1 MKRSKLIFALLM
13 FAAVCF
19 SQVGHT
25 DTTLLSD
32 YTFDGDT
39 TVTVDM
45 FESAKPLGNKT
56 PYRWSLAI
64 WWTGATGTLD
74 ATVQVL
80 SSATQ
85 NDNFTLYSAAH
96 SITLPYAA
104 GDTIFTT
111 GDETFNSNWLQLKLT
126 VNNQTTSTFNA
137 KLTRWKNR

>member
-1 MKRSKLIFALLM
+1 MKKSKLILLLLM
-13 FAAVCF
+13 ICTVGF
-19 SQVGHT
+19 SQIQKF
-25 DTTLLSD
+25 DTTLLTS

-45 FESAKPLGNKT
+45 QENAF
-56 PYRWSLAI
+56 RWSLAI

-74 ATVQVL
+74 ATAQVL

-85 NDNFTLYSAAH
+85 NANFTLYSAAH
-96 SITLPYAA
+96 SVTLPYAA

-126 VNNQTTSTFNA
+126 VNNQTTSTFHA
-137 KLTRWKNR
+137 KLTRWKER